1 MNMVGEVA
9 NAATTAKTATDANT
23 TLSMQD
29 SIDQTKAAMGQAIA
43 TNAAITELTIRF
55 QVAMQ
60 GINATR
66 EAATEAYKKA
76 GEANNSMHQ

>member
-1 MNMVGEVA
+1 MPADVTS
-9 NAATTAKTATDANT
+9 TTAANT
-23 TLSMQD
+23 QQASGTTSQD
-29 SIDQTKAAMGQAIA
+29 AINATQGAMADAIQ
-43 TNAAITELTIRF
+43 TNAQITALTIQF

>member
-1 MNMVGEVA
+1 MPEAITATPTTAPAEGSTMGDAIGQTQEAMA
-9 NAATTAKTATDANT
+9 NA
-23 TLSMQD
+23 L
-29 SIDQTKAAMGQAIA
+29 A
-43 TNAAITELTIRF
+43 TNAAITALTMRF

>member
-1 MNMVGEVA
+1 MSTTGATGATGATATPTMA
-9 NAATTAKTATDANT
+9 DSIAATR
-23 TLSMQD
+23 
-29 SIDQTKAAMGQAIA
+29 AAMAESIA
-43 TNAAITELTIRF
+43 VNAEITMLTMRF
-55 QVAMQ
+55 QSTMQ

>member
-1 MNMVGEVA
+1 MPDAVTSP
-9 NAATTAKTATDANT
+9 AAPTTAPADST
-23 TLSMQD
+23 TSAGA
-29 SIDQTKAAMGQAIA
+29 IAQTQSAMSDAIA
-43 TNAAITELTIRF
+43 TNAAITALTIQF

-76 GEANNSMHQ
+76 GEANHSMHQ